1 MIKKL
6 FFDDDGKVY
15 FSAVN
20 MITEPRVK
28 KHGLGLATFTAEI
41 DLATGRCLGPA
52 KWNRL
57 SDFGLGIAEGPH
69 IFKKDGF
76 YYLSTAEGGTD
87 EGHQQWIF
95 RSTAGPF
102 GPWEEGPKG
111 AVNPVIFN
119 DNDPS
124 IRSTG
129 HLDFIETANGDWFA
143 VFLGVRPQG
152 EKSELLSQLGRETF
166 MSHVEWIDGWPIVN
180 GRKPISLQMQ
190 ARGMELLSQPQVWRD
205 EFQDSTLQ
213 LGWYHLRTPLKK
225 DYSLSERPGSLSLY
239 GNAYRID
246 DFECPSMLL
255 RKQTGFSGDWR
266 VKFIFAPKEAGHEAG
281 TAIWWSQF
289 AYASIGL
296 RKPFDE
302 SKSGLEIVSRC
313 YNEVEDQFKVC
324 SSDSE
329 L

>member
-1 MIKKL
+1 
-6 FFDDDGKVY
+6 
-15 FSAVN
+15 
-20 MITEPRVK
+20 
-28 KHGLGLATFTAEI
+28 
-41 DLATGRCLGPA
+41 
-52 KWNRL
+52 
-57 SDFGLGIAEGPH
+57 
-69 IFKKDGF
+69 
-76 YYLSTAEGGTD
+76 
-87 EGHQQWIF
+87 
-95 RSTAGPF
+95 
-102 GPWEEGPKG
+102 
-111 AVNPVIFN
+111 
-119 DNDPS
+119 
-124 IRSTG
+124 
-129 HLDFIETANGDWFA
+129 
-143 VFLGVRPQG
+143 
-152 EKSELLSQLGRETF
+152 
-166 MSHVEWIDGWPIVN
+166 
-180 GRKPISLQMQ
+180 
-190 ARGMELLSQPQVWRD
+190 MELLSQPQVWRD

-266 VKFIFAPKEAGHEAG
+266 VKFSFAPKEAGHEAG

-289 AYASIGL
+289 AYASIEL